1 MPTSRPSPRI
11 PEAPAEYSQVYM
23 QDLSRALE
31 VVISQLNNPGD
42 ERVSSLHVV
51 DSDVNPSLI
60 LPVGKIKSDT
70 LEVTNSVDFPQSFKF
85 SVYQTS
91 ITTAA
96 TGNSF
101 FESSIGIPNYFM
113 PMAVA
118 VHVITAAINNVRLV
132 NLGQASNF
140 GRYVDGFPS
149 ATFINSTGFKGVFF
163 CQGPSGMSAG
173 QLFASQPVP
182 ATAAPVA
189 DELQMTINSAAG
201 NACVVQFTL
210 FGLSFTP

>member
-51 DSDVNPSLI
+51 DADVNPSLI
-60 LPVGKIKSDT
+60 LPVGKIRSDT

-91 ITTAA
+91 ITT
-96 TGNSF
+96 NSIGTF
-101 FESSIGIPNYFM
+101 FYESSIGIPNYFM

-118 VHVITAAINNVRLV
+118 VNVITAAANNVRLV
-132 NLGQASNF
+132 DLGQVSKSN
-140 GRYVDGFPS
+140 RYVDGFPS
-149 ATFINSTGFKGVFF
+149 STYISSTGFKGVFF
-163 CQGPSGMSAG
+163 CQGSSGMSAG
-173 QLFASQPVP
+173 SVFSSSPVP
-182 ATAAPVA
+182 STAAPVA
-189 DELQMTINSAAG
+189 DEVAINISSHAG
-201 NACVVQFTL
+201 NACVIQFTL

>member
-60 LPVGKIKSDT
+60 LPVGKIRSDT
-70 LEVTNSVDFPQSFKF
+70 LEVTNSVEFPQGFKF
-85 SVYQTS
+85 SVYNTS
-91 ITTAA
+91 ITT
-96 TGNSF
+96 TSNGF
-101 FESSIGIPNYFM
+101 IHQELSIGMPDYFM
-113 PMAVA
+113 PMAAA
-118 VHVITAAINNVRLV
+118 VNVTTAAANSVTLV
-132 NLGQASNF
+132 DLGQNSDVD
-140 GRYVDGFPS
+140 GYVDGFPS
-149 ATFINSTGFKGVFF
+149 GTFINSTGFKGVFF
-163 CQGPSGMSAG
+163 CQGRFGMSAG
-173 QLFASQPVP
+173 SLFSSQSVP
-182 ATAAPVA
+182 TSAAPVA
-189 DELQMTINSAAG
+189 DELAMRISNNAG

-210 FGLSFTP
+210 LGLSFTP